1 MTDPEPPNPPP
12 DRGQELAEAIARLK
26 ETLGEQDFNTLAA
39 KIAASGQEPY
49 SYLLRFYVAS
59 KIKEAQDKRE
69 AAKAAKAAEAAEAA
83 EQATRQAQAAADAA
97 MQAAQAALEAAAKQG
112 IHIYAKFP
120 KPPNTF
126 TAAELAA
133 KAADETPELPN
144 LVVDEEPKTTVKG
157 QDFFAPK
164 TTNIA
169 TSKPAQQI
177 KTVPPDAEAK
187 RRYTVSNPH
196 RPDIKTTVALLIPE
210 DVKINGKI
218 TVFERA
224 VEDAIGTLFDR
235 GYKAFTIEDIFC
247 ILNGEPKGTYV
258 SPKMAERI
266 DQAIVK
272 LARTWCIIDCT
283 EQYNA
288 VHKTNEKSMTIAGNI
303 LLANRVRI
311 ERANG
316 KISIGWF
323 AKELPKMYRY
333 SKLINQ
339 LYSVP
344 YDIRKIAGLNATET
358 TLAMKQYL
366 ITQMARI
373 ERKHGGSITL
383 ETMFEELDLTPG
395 QTERKRHIKAVIKIL
410 DHFKA
415 TGFIT
420 NYTPEKRGRLLVGFE
435 IIPNPKRRQLI

>member
-1 MTDPEPPNPPP
+1 MTDPEPPKPPP
-12 DRGQELAEAIARLK
+12 DQSQELAEAMARLK
-26 ETLGEQDFNTLAA
+26 QTLGEQDFNTLAA
-39 KIAASGQEPY
+39 EIAKSGQDPY
-49 SYLLRFYVAS
+49 DFLSRFYVAA
-59 KIKEAQDKRE
+59 KIKEAQEKQE
-69 AAKAAKAAEAAEAA
+69 AVKAAEAAQAA

-112 IHIYAKFP
+112 IKIYAKFS
-120 KPPNTF
+120 KPPDTY

-133 KAADETPELPN
+133 KIAAEQDETPELPN
-144 LVVDEEPKTTVKG
+144 LVVDTEPKITVKG

-164 TTNIA
+164 TTNVA

-177 KTVPPDAEAK
+177 QTIPPDAEAV
-187 RRYTVSNPH
+187 RRYTVSNPRRH
-196 RPDIKTTVALLIPE
+196 KIQTKVALLIPE

-235 GYKAFTIEDIFC
+235 GITAFTIENIYC
-247 ILNGEPKGTYV
+247 ILNGNFKGVYV
-258 SPKMAERI
+258 SPKMADRI
-266 DQAIVK
+266 DKAIAK
-272 LARTWCIIDCT
+272 LARTWCSIDFT

-288 VHKTNEKSMTIAGNI
+288 VHKTNEKKMILAGNI
-303 LLANRVRI
+303 LLANRVKI

-316 KISIGWF
+316 TTSIGWF
-323 AKELPKMYRY
+323 AKETPKMYRY

-344 YDIRKIAGLNATET
+344 FEIRNIPKLNATET
-358 TLAMKQYL
+358 TIAMKQYL

-395 QTERKRHIKAVIKIL
+395 QTERKRLIKAVIKIL

-415 TGFIT
+415 TGFIV